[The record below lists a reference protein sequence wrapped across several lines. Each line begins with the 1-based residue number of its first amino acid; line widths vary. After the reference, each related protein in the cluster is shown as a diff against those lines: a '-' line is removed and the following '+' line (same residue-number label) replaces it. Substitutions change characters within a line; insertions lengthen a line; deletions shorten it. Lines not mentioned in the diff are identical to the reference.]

1 MDIPLPITITITI
14 LMRFH
19 LKFKTTNFFG
29 DMLLVGGMS
38 HIFGS
43 KIFIGIYIVGCDFF
57 HQNLYFWVKI

>member
-1 MDIPLPITITITI
+1 MEIPLPITITITI

-19 LKFKTTNFFG
+19 LKFKTTNFFW
-29 DMLLVGGMS
+29 DTLLVGGMS

-43 KIFIGIYIVGCDFF
+43 KIFNVIYIDGCDFF